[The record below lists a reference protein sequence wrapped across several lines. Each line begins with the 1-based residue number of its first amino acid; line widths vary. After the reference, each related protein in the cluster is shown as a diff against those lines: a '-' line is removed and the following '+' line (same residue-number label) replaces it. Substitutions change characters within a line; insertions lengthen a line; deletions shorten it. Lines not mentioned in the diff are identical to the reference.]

1 MAMVMNNKEGIIYKV
16 QDYTENSRLLKVLTK
31 DGIITINARGSQKL
45 NSKDRILAQY
55 LTLIS
60 FNDDKNS
67 DFIYL
72 NNGKLINDFS
82 NIKKDYFITKKVNVI
97 FEVLNKVIIEK
108 EHYNKIYQLTLDV
121 LTSTNIIEGIISFML
136 KLTYILGYGMN
147 FKNDGK
153 LIKGFS
159 INEGSIVYENSLIT
173 PDLSYDE
180 TVTLLKLTYG
190 NIKELEP
197 LTLLEKNIF
206 EKFIYK
212 YYLDKIELKL
222 KSLE

>member
-1 MAMVMNNKEGIIYKV
+1 MAMVMNNKEGIIFKV

-108 EHYNKIYQLTLDV
+108 EHYNKIYELTLDV

-180 TVTLLKLTYG
+180 TVILLKLTYG

>member
-1 MAMVMNNKEGIIYKV
+1 MNNKEGIIYKV

>member
-1 MAMVMNNKEGIIYKV
+1 
-16 QDYTENSRLLKVLTK
+16 
-31 DGIITINARGSQKL
+31 
-45 NSKDRILAQY
+45 
-55 LTLIS
+55 
-60 FNDDKNS
+60 
-67 DFIYL
+67 
-72 NNGKLINDFS
+72 
-82 NIKKDYFITKKVNVI
+82 
-97 FEVLNKVIIEK
+97 
-108 EHYNKIYQLTLDV
+108 
-121 LTSTNIIEGIISFML
+121 
-136 KLTYILGYGMN
+136 MN

>member
-1 MAMVMNNKEGIIYKV
+1 MNNKEGIIFKV

-108 EHYNKIYQLTLDV
+108 EHYNKIYELTLDV

-173 PDLSYDE
+173 PDLSYEE

>member
-1 MAMVMNNKEGIIYKV
+1 MAMVMNNKEGIIFKV

-108 EHYNKIYQLTLDV
+108 EHYNKIYELTLDV